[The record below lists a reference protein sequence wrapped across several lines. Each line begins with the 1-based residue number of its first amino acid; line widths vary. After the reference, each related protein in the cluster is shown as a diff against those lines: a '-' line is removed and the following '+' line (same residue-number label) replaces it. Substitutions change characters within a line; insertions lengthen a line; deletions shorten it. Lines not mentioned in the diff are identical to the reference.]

1 MAFKRNS
8 RVGAP
13 LPGITLPDVT
23 PSPSFFQHLPGTVQI
38 HHWNEWVA
46 RNAGKDIK
54 KTGNINWKHAGEDSH
69 RDAGQVA
76 WVTMMPC
83 PWARREAWK
92 PKSAS
97 LLISPFLQSLQ
108 TVTESV
114 EVITSFHQS
123 VCSTGTTI
131 FDTALFIP
139 PHPLHF
145 SYIRRIRRSGLESES
160 QWMRGLRFKN

>member
-1 MAFKRNS
+1 MVAFNRNS

-23 PSPSFFQHLPGTVQI
+23 PSPSFFQHLPGT
-38 HHWNEWVA
+38 A
-46 RNAGKDIK
+46 DSSLKRMGCK
-54 KTGNINWKHAGEDSH
+54 KCRQGYQENVGNINWKHAGEDSH

-83 PWARREAWK
+83 PWTRREAWK

-108 TVTESV
+108 TVTEIV

-139 PHPLHF
+139 PTPPTFLSHQKDQKVGVRKWKPMDE
-145 SYIRRIRRSGLESES
+145 RT
-160 QWMRGLRFKN
+160 KV